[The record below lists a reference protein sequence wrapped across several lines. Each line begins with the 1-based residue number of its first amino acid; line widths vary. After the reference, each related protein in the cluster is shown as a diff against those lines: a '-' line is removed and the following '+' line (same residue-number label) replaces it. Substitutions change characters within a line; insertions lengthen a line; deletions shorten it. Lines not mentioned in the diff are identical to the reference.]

1 MTKLNTNSLNS
12 FEEKLSLA
20 MHVKDA
26 PEDFTQT
33 LKSQLENIP
42 ESKDVQQNLRLKSP
56 QMRWAVA
63 GISLALIAVIIVLAI
78 GPKTVWAEIAS
89 FLQRLPGVGNVEDLG
104 ESCVLAEPISIT
116 QEGYT
121 ITLEALSSTD
131 KKGWVRFSLDGWQG
145 DRDFYYMMIR
155 EFGKLQ
161 YNIDTI
167 KPQSTFVGDIYQS
180 ELLYLEYELPPVC
193 HAKDFRLA
201 FLSLPASKQ
210 NMAPEVWE
218 FEPKLR
224 AARKEDTLPKNDQG
238 FLSSEEHEGI
248 TMQILAYYETPKF
261 TGLSY
266 RFQTPSLRNSVS
278 LLGGWNPSNPMII
291 DSEGNNY
298 YEQDRRSASSHFGY
312 FSMVNK
318 MPHDESFHLNSP
330 SMMLYW
336 NELDFEILEKK
347 APITID
353 FSGDFEKGHVWN
365 LDFWYEYDYPHKIY
379 FDKVVYRESPPHL
392 EVHYGTDN
400 DIKYIQLY
408 CFSDV
413 ATLCKGSP
421 YSSTEGVFRIGLT
434 EKPSGQLKLGLY
446 SVSREIEPPEGWT
459 IDFTLDE
466 LPKAEWLP
474 LYDVPYIVPEQHP

>member
-1 MTKLNTNSLNS
+1 M
-12 FEEKLSLA
+12 
-20 MHVKDA
+20 
-26 PEDFTQT
+26 
-33 LKSQLENIP
+33 
-42 ESKDVQQNLRLKSP
+42 
-56 QMRWAVA
+56 
-63 GISLALIAVIIVLAI
+63 
-78 GPKTVWAEIAS
+78 
-89 FLQRLPGVGNVEDLG
+89 
-104 ESCVLAEPISIT
+104 
-116 QEGYT
+116 
-121 ITLEALSSTD
+121 
-131 KKGWVRFSLDGWQG
+131 RFSLDGWQG

-224 AARKEDTLPKNDQG
+224 AAQKEDTLPKNDQG

-278 LLGGWNPSNPMII
+278 LLGGWNPSNPPMIV

-336 NELDFEILEKK
+336 NELDFEILENK

-353 FSGDFEKGHVWN
+353 FSANFEKGHEWK

-379 FDKVVYRESPPHL
+379 LIKWSIAKAHRILKSTMGQITTLIIFNCIAFLMSRPCAKGVLTAVPKVFSGLGWQKTKRSVEA
-392 EVHYGTDN
+392 GT
-400 DIKYIQLY
+400 L
-408 CFSDV
+408 
-413 ATLCKGSP
+413 
-421 YSSTEGVFRIGLT
+421 
-434 EKPSGQLKLGLY
+434 
-446 SVSREIEPPEGWT
+446 
-459 IDFTLDE
+459 
-466 LPKAEWLP
+466 
-474 LYDVPYIVPEQHP
+474 